1 MTSSSAN
8 VRSAGSGSTRSEHRF
23 PWKWWLKDMP
33 RIAKHGKTVFSC
45 FSCGGGS
52 SMGYKLAGY
61 DVIGCC
67 EIDPRMME
75 IYKKNLHPEHAYCMD
90 VREFL
95 KVEDLPGEL
104 YHLDILDGSP
114 PCSVFS
120 TAGEREDGWNKEKV
134 FREGQAKQKLD
145 DLFFHFIAIAK
156 RLQPKVVIAENVSG
170 LIKGN
175 AKGYVNE
182 IFKAFHDAGYDVQLF
197 LLNAAF
203 MGVPQRRE
211 RTVFIARRND
221 LMLPRIEM
229 KFNEAPIY
237 FGEVRSE
244 HGKPINP
251 DTNVYRLMQKRRP
264 EDKKL
269 GHISLRWK
277 GVEQG
282 FTSPIVRDN
291 EVALTLCAAGGML
304 RDCDCTYAS
313 EEDCRNIQTFPQ
325 DYDFGREAAEYVC
338 GMSVPPVMM
347 AQIATEVYRQ
357 WLKD

>member
-1 MTSSSAN
+1 MTNSSAN
-8 VRSAGSGSTRSEHRF
+8 VRSADSGSTRNDHRF
-23 PWKWWLKDMP
+23 PWKWNLSDLEKV
-33 RIAKHGKTVFSC
+33 AKNGKNVFSC

-52 SMGYKLAGY
+52 SMGYKLAGFT
-61 DVIGCC
+61 VVGCC
-67 EIDPRMME
+67 EIDPRMLE
-75 IYKKNLHPEHAYCMD
+75 IYKKNLHPRLPYQAD
-90 VREFL
+90 VRDF
-95 KVEDLPGEL
+95 VNMDLPEEL

-211 RTVFIARRND
+211 RTVFIARRKD

-325 DYDFGREAAEYVC
+325 DYDFGRETAEYVC

-347 AQIATEVYRQ
+347 ANIATEVYQQ